1 MTIEEIRNRKEELGL
16 SAAALAELAQV
27 PLGTLQKI
35 LSGETKCPRYA
46 TRIAIEKVLAEKET
60 NVFKNAGGFDTIGN
74 SPTELRESTAEYA
87 AIPKKQGE
95 YTLDDYYA
103 WPEDQRIELID
114 GVIYE
119 MSAPTFIHQ
128 RFAFHFAHLVQSY
141 IDKRGGDCIP
151 MVSPVD
157 VKLDCDN
164 RTMIQPDVLIL
175 CDKSKIRKWGIE
187 GAPDFILE
195 VLSESTRKKDLTI
208 KMRKY
213 INAGVKEYWILD
225 PRDKKLYVYD
235 FRDEG
240 IPGIYPLSGEVGVR
254 IYDEELKICLD
265 DLAAMFEDL
274 PKD

>member
-1 MTIEEIRNRKEELGL
+1 MTIEEMKRRKEELGL
-16 SAAALAELAQV
+16 SAAALAEMAQI

-35 LSGETKCPRYA
+35 LSGETKSPRYA
-46 TRIAIEKVLAEKET
+46 TRQAIERVLSNT
-60 NVFKNAGGFDTIGN
+60 QHYTQN
-74 SPTELRESTAEYA
+74 SILRESTAEYKA
-87 AIPKKQGE
+87 VPKKQGD
-95 YTLDDYYA
+95 YTLEDYYA

-114 GVIYE
+114 GVIYD

-128 RFAFHFAHLVQSY
+128 RFAFHFAYLVQSY
-141 IDKRGGDCIP
+141 IDKKGGDCIP

-164 RTMIQPDVLIL
+164 KTMIQPDALIL
-175 CDKSKIRKWGIE
+175 CDKSKIRTWGIE

-195 VLSESTRKKDLTI
+195 VLSDASRKKDLSI
-208 KMRKY
+208 KLRKY
-213 INAGVKEYWILD
+213 LNAGVKEYWILD

-254 IYDEELKICLD
+254 IYSEELKICLD
-265 DLAAMFEDL
+265 DLAAMFKDL
-274 PKD
+274 PED